1 MYRGLG
7 MDRKEGRKGSSYSVG
22 NQSQGRKENRH
33 GESKPGTVPN
43 PVKGLNMTVYPITKP
58 Q

>member
-1 MYRGLG
+1 

-33 GESKPGTVPN
+33 GESKPGNVPN